1 MCWHNILVAALSPS
15 TSSSS
20 YPPPPPPPPAPV
32 PPRFPQLSYAGLA
45 NQNSPVLTFHCSTI
59 ALLLLPLLHTTAAA
73 WQSLKKSS
81 STRGLTNM
89 KKLGEM
95 GFCKTFIKHWYM
107 EPYNLESVCVRHIC
121 QILFGLADEASIAMG
136 QCRTTDLTNT
146 DAGAVCVNA
155 TRAKWS

>member
-15 TSSSS
+15 TSSS
-20 YPPPPPPPPAPV
+20 YPPPPPPPPPAPV
-32 PPRFPQLSYAGLA
+32 PSRFPQLSYAGPA

-73 WQSLKKSS
+73 WKSLKNSS

-107 EPYNLESVCVRHIC
+107 EPYNFGRVCVI
-121 QILFGLADEASIAMG
+121 FGLADEASNGPM